1 MEARLTAR
9 GTARPN
15 GHGRRRR
22 EIAEAREHCSENRR
36 KKKSSEKNKS
46 ISFLCAI
53 LAVALCSMQG
63 LPSSAPPSGGAEGVG
78 VSGVKVSALDARRA
92 LEEEIWQLL
101 QEVSAGVVCACS
113 R

>member
-1 MEARLTAR
+1 MARIE
-9 GTARPN
+9 G
-15 GHGRRRR
+15 
-22 EIAEAREHCSENRR
+22 
-36 KKKSSEKNKS
+36 KK
-46 ISFLCAI
+46 ISGKTKASYLFSVLI
-53 LAVALCSMQG
+53 LAVALFSMQG